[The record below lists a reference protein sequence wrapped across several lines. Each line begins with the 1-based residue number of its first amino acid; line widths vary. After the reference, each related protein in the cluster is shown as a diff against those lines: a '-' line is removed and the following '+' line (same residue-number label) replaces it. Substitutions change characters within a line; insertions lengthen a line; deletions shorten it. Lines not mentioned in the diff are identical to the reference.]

1 MDKMPVDSPACW
13 PVCGLEGVSASSP
26 PPPPPTLPSPTQVG
40 LRNGIRF
47 YRDTDVPGRCFQ
59 KETIDR
65 LQMELRC
72 CGNSNF
78 RDWFEVQWISNR
90 YLDFT
95 SKDVKDRIRS
105 NVDGRYLVDGVPFS
119 CCNPASPRPCLQ
131 YHLLDNNAHYNY
143 EHQSEELNLYG
154 RGCRQALVS
163 YYMGMMNTI
172 GLGVLSII
180 LVQVGDP

>member
-1 MDKMPVDSPACW
+1 MDKTAVDSPACC

-72 CGNSNF
+72 CGNNNF

-95 SKDVKDRIRS
+95 NKDVK
-105 NVDGRYLVDGVPFS
+105 
-119 CCNPASPRPCLQ
+119 
-131 YHLLDNNAHYNY
+131 
-143 EHQSEELNLYG
+143 E
-154 RGCRQALVS
+154 
-163 YYMGMMNTI
+163 
-172 GLGVLSII
+172 
-180 LVQVGDP
+180 